1 MYSILSLLSLFTLV
15 KAVPQAT
22 SSSNCVGAISSLSD
36 VSAAVQC
43 KTVNINAFTVPAGQ
57 TLSLNLLQG
66 TTVNVCE
73 CSLVIFFWVE
83 LTDESL

>member
-1 MYSILSLLSLFTLV
+1 MRMFPFITLVSFFTLA

-43 KTVNINAFTVPAGQ
+43 TTVNINGFTVPAGE
-57 TLSLNLLQG
+57 TFNLNLLQG
-66 TTVNVCE
+66 TTVNVCK
-73 CSLVIFFWVE
+73 
-83 LTDESL
+83 